1 MRERSPGA
9 RSLDPG
15 YGCLMY
21 LSGSSLARAVLA
33 IVFAA
38 ATISAS
44 AADLEL
50 TPPPARPSIATP
62 RTRPA
67 SAPAEPSVYGFG
79 ATDRTC
85 VAWSDGCVTC
95 SRAGADEPQCSN
107 IGIACQPGSIQC
119 TQR

>member
-1 MRERSPGA
+1 MDPVTALRDCSKLRLM
-9 RSLDPG
+9 SLG
-15 YGCLMY
+15 H
-21 LSGSSLARAVLA
+21 SRFTRAVLA

-38 ATISAS
+38 ATTAAF

-62 RTRPA
+62 RARPA

-107 IGIACQPGSIQC
+107 TGIACQPGRIQC
-119 TQR
+119 TQRSAN

>member
-1 MRERSPGA
+1 M
-9 RSLDPG
+9 DPVTALRD
-15 YGCLMY
+15 CSKLRLM
-21 LSGSSLARAVLA
+21 SSSHSSFTRVALA

-38 ATISAS
+38 AMTSAS

-62 RTRPA
+62 RARPA

-107 IGIACQPGSIQC
+107 IGIACQPGKVQC